1 MSNLIPGI
9 NVTTENITTNYNYD
23 LHVRIAQPGSRRPR
37 NHGNHRLLAAR
48 TDHLRYTLAVLALW

>member
-9 NVTTENITTNYNYD
+9 NVDHYTNYNYD

-37 NHGNHRLLAAR
+37 NHGNLRLLAAR
-48 TDHLRYTLAVLALW
+48 TDHPRYSLAVLALW